1 MTEEERRE
9 CPPFLQLTPPA
20 SFFSMNQPQFHT
32 PLNVSATTDFTAV
45 PLLSVIY
52 ASAASRIRS
61 QELFKCKCFHQS
73 AFGLFAFGTCS
84 LLLQSNQLSCYQE
97 SILISDLQ
105 SWWDTD
111 WGSEARGHA
120 PDYFLFWQNIYSMAL
135 LTSESK
141 EPSLKGGAGKSKEK
155 EAAAGNS
162 RLRAAMTP
170 SFLSNRQDALP
181 YYSLWSCPISPIA
194 LTLLKMTD
202 VQTAHT
208 KDSQKWFESNSVL
221 ATLGDRLQE
230 EVLNPTGN
238 NWCFPEDQWMDE

>member
-9 CPPFLQLTPPA
+9 CPPFLSTNTTSMFLFNESA
-20 SFFSMNQPQFHT
+20 SVSQ

-52 ASAASRIRS
+52 ASAASHIRS

-84 LLLQSNQLSCYQE
+84 LLLQSHQLSCYQE

-120 PDYFLFWQNIYSMAL
+120 RDYFLFWQNIYSMAL

-155 EAAAGNS
+155 EAAAGKS

-181 YYSLWSCPISPIA
+181 YYSLWSCAISPIA
-194 LTLLKMTD
+194 LSLLKMTD
-202 VQTAHT
+202 VQTART

-221 ATLGDRLQE
+221 ATSTSRG
-230 EVLNPTGN
+230 G
-238 NWCFPEDQWMDE
+238 PEPYWK